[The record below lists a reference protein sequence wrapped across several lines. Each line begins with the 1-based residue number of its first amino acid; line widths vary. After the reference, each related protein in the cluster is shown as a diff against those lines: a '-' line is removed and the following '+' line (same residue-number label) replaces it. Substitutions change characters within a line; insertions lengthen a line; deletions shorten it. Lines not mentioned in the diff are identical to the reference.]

1 MRRELDIMGTKVPV
15 IWASSMPED
24 AVATWD
30 PDTMEIHISN
40 QISAEHQRQ
49 ALIHELLHAVSEF
62 LNLDLSHAQI
72 YPLTM
77 VLVHFLRANTGT
89 VEWLQQS

>member
-15 IWASSMPED
+15 IWTSAMPED

-40 QISAEHQRQ
+40 QISTEHQRQ
-49 ALIHELLHAVSEF
+49 ALIHEFLHAVSEF
-62 LNLDLSHAQI
+62 LDLDLMHAQI

-77 VLVHFLRANTGT
+77 VLVHLLRANPGT
-89 VEWLQQS
+89 IEWLQQS